1 MLTQILFIE
10 LVSKAT
16 IGGLLLL
23 FPITSAKVFG
33 LPHGNVGLWAR
44 LLGAHLIGIAI
55 AVYLE
60 HDNRMQGLGLGGLIV
75 INVTVML
82 TLLSFAILKGA
93 GTKRGAFTLYL
104 LAFASFGLAVL
115 EIAQI

>member
-16 IGGLLLL
+16 VGALLLL
-23 FPITSAKVFG
+23 FPISTAKVFG
-33 LPHGNVGLWAR
+33 FPHGNVGLWAR
-44 LLGAHLIGIAI
+44 LLGAHLIGIAL
-55 AVYLE
+55 AVYIE
-60 HDNRMQGLGLGGLIV
+60 HDNRLQGLGLGGLII
-75 INVTVML
+75 INVCAML

-93 GTKRGAFTLYL
+93 GTKRGTFALYL